1 MSESENKN
9 VVVRLFESLSTGDI
23 DAALELMDNDAV
35 YWVSGKPKQFPLA
48 GTYTKQQLAA
58 MLDTV
63 ARATPNAM
71 TASITATTAEDDRV
85 EVEAKVYG
93 VSATAACMRTSC
105 STTSSFVTKRSIPA
119 GSISTPFTPMR
130 FSRNDDT

>member
-9 VVVRLFESLSTGDI
+9 LVVRLFESLSTGDI

-35 YWVSGKPKQFPLA
+35 YWVCGKPKQFPLA
-48 GTYTKQQLAA
+48 GTHTKQQLAA
-58 MLDTV
+58 VPDTV

-71 TASITATTAEDDRV
+71 TASITATTA
-85 EVEAKVYG
+85 
-93 VSATAACMRTSC
+93 CMRTSC
-105 STTSSFVTKRSIPA
+105 STPSSFVTKRSIPA

-130 FSRNDDT
+130 FWRNDDTDYIPP